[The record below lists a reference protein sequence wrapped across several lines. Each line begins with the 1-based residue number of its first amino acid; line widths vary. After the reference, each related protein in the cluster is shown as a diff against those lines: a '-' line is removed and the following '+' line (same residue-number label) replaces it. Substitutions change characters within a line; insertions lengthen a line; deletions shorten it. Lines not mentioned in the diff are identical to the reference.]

1 MTKAEMDIKK
11 KVELHEQKKI
21 ESMKSTKYYYKQTDA
36 LWLQL
41 AQGID
46 TDAALRAFFDRWQ
59 PAICSRTHTAPH
71 GRSRRRSR
79 L

>member
-36 LWLQL
+36 LWL
-41 AQGID
+41 GG
-46 TDAALRAFFDRWQ
+46 TCRCEAATSENNAASGEMSDGM
-59 PAICSRTHTAPH
+59 C
-71 GRSRRRSR
+71 
-79 L
+79 